1 MKTQMPSGPSGEFSI
16 KITHL
21 KKIHVNTL
29 KPLELD
35 FEERQLSHRKGNKPS
50 STRKERPPSPSL

>member
-21 KKIHVNTL
+21 KKIHVI
-29 KPLELD
+29 
-35 FEERQLSHRKGNKPS
+35 HS
-50 STRKERPPSPSL
+50 SL